1 MPAEHENFP
10 DLSGRRQALEA
21 EQEREEKQWDSR
33 FAWRVQMARIT

>member
-21 EQEREEKQWDSR
+21 EQEREKQWDSR